1 MLFECVGRR
10 AIEVSDGL
18 TGTGMFSCASVGRI
32 PYVWASPLGPVCVWV
47 GLVLVGFAVCDC
59 VLVPCA
65 TVCSSC
71 VSLCVSRLPPVF
83 LNRYVCTSS
92 MKSLDSDLHVLRRN
106 SCRRPAEFSV
116 AVETADYCE
125 GFDVGVHVFETSV
138 ASCHVRQLKL
148 FSQIGNQMGGP
159 FASTPC
165 RSRVP
170 WYGGSAC

>member
-1 MLFECVGRR
+1 MRLWVESLMC
-10 AIEVSDGL
+10 
-18 TGTGMFSCASVGRI
+18 
-32 PYVWASPLGPVCVWV
+32 GPVCVWV

-83 LNRYVCTSS
+83 LNRYVCTSN
-92 MKSLDSDLHVLRRN
+92 MKSLDSDLHVGIPVGARQNL
-106 SCRRPAEFSV
+106 
-116 AVETADYCE
+116 ETVDYCE

-148 FSQIGNQMGGP
+148 FSQIGNQMGVGAS
-159 FASTPC
+159 FATTPC